1 MIKSCVWHLSHACCK
16 GAQKLAPIATMVTIH
31 IHHWLAPYWL
41 HCCPWAAALSKPL
54 VQKKSTSDGVQFAAL
69 EFWSQE
75 IQADPKIEVRMA
87 GDQTRW
93 AKAVQCIPIILIK
106 SPLSLVGRAFSS
118 RVNLPVEYSEVKAS
132 VTMTDSDFQKQTSR
146 NSHLNNVTYVPC
158 HFLKWLQRK

>member
-31 IHHWLAPYWL
+31 IHHWLAPYSL
-41 HCCPWAAALSKPL
+41 TPLLSLSCCL
-54 VQKKSTSDGVQFAAL
+54 VQATCSKKSTSDGVQFAAL

-158 HFLKWLQRK
+158 HFLK